1 MGNIISVKKKETTHE
16 KIINTLDFIATD
28 YIFSMNF
35 ENMKKLHDKK
45 YCDNLVILTS
55 DIIDKYYSELEIR
68 QIKNRIFNGETT
80 KNTVYFYQK
89 KDLDNISNKVS
100 DCNEIAKFYI
110 KIGHLFSAILTT
122 VSPEYTYTDPTTR
135 KIITKTLENRD
146 EIPDDIVPNVQSNS
160 LCSQKLNILSGK
172 HHYKS
177 KNDLTQEQGIPELIN
192 LYYDTDYDH
201 VTGEFNGMTEHSQ
214 KRYYHD
220 LKLFYKSFTQQKEM
234 PINIQHFSDIK
245 LNEINN
251 IIPDYTF
258 IPNSTNLNFTNSNST
273 NFNTF
278 IPNSTNL
285 NFTNSNTFIPNS
297 TNLNSINSNT
307 FIPNS
312 NTFIPNSTIPIPS
325 SSSPTPLQMGGMSN
339 DHIIQEYAKNIRKMI
354 RKIEYN
360 QKKLLEI
367 LNKVFVVVDD
377 PEDETSQTVR
387 ISPILTEKLLQH
399 YINETRKYIVDLYIN
414 CEDDFVEGIKL
425 YEAFVEN
432 ILLQTTQEQIKS
444 LENKLNDDP
453 EQSNILS
460 NPIFY
465 PIKLLKQFF
474 LFIS

>member
-1 MGNIISVKKKETTHE
+1 MGNIISVKKEETIHE

-68 QIKNRIFNGETT
+68 QIKDRIFNGETT

-89 KDLDNISNKVS
+89 KDLNNISNKLS

-122 VSPEYTYTDPTTR
+122 VSPEYTYTDPETGAL
-135 KIITKTLENRD
+135 ITKTLENRD
-146 EIPDDIVPNVQSNS
+146 EIPDDIEPVIQSNS

-177 KNDLTQEQGIPELIN
+177 KNDLTQEQGIPELMN
-192 LYYDTDYDH
+192 LYYDTDYDP
-201 VTGEFNGMTEHSQ
+201 VTGEFNGMTEHSK
-214 KRYYHD
+214 KRYDHD
-220 LKLFYKSFTQQKEM
+220 LKLFYKSFTQQNDM

-245 LNEINN
+245 LNEIN
-251 IIPDYTF
+251 IIPDNNF
-258 IPNSTNLNFTNSNST
+258 IN
-273 NFNTF
+273 NT
-278 IPNSTNL
+278 
-285 NFTNSNTFIPNS
+285 
-297 TNLNSINSNT
+297 
-307 FIPNS
+307 
-312 NTFIPNSTIPIPS
+312 IPNSTIPS
-325 SSSPTPLQMGGMSN
+325 SSFPLQIGGMSN
-339 DHIIQEYAKNIRKMI
+339 DHIVQEYAKNIRKMI
-354 RKIEYN
+354 RKIESI

-387 ISPILTEKLLQH
+387 ISPILTEKLLKH
-399 YINETRKYIVDLYIN
+399 YIDETRKYIVDLYIN

-432 ILLQTTQEQIKS
+432 ILLQTTQEQIKG
-444 LENKLNDDP
+444 LENKLNDDLK
-453 EQSNILS
+453 ENNILS

-465 PIKLLKQFF
+465 PIKLLNPF
-474 LFIS
+474 L